1 MSNEISLA
9 SLAKGLG
16 SLTPACGAFM
26 AEAASVCLDEQGH
39 GLSTSLSVDGDFEEA
54 VTLHR
59 EPVDE
64 RARWSHNDAER
75 ATENGA
81 CGVALLALRS
91 LTGMTVL
98 LQSRRGSGF
107 DFWLGPESGFLFQ
120 NGVRLEVSGIRR
132 GDESSIRK
140 RIRNKVRQT
149 ERSEQLAPAYVAVV
163 EFSRPILRV
172 VKR

>member
-1 MSNEISLA
+1 MPNEISLA

-16 SLTPACGAFM
+16 SLTPASGAFIS
-26 AEAASVCLDEQGH
+26 EAASVCLEDQGH
-39 GLSTSLSVDGDFEEA
+39 GLSMALQVEGEFAEV

-64 RARWSHNDAER
+64 RARWSHNDADR

-81 CGVALLALRS
+81 YGVALLTLQE
-91 LTGMTVL
+91 LTGLTVL

-107 DFWLGPESGFLFQ
+107 DFWLGPDAGFLFQ
-120 NGVRLEVSGIRR
+120 AGVRLEVSGIRR
-132 GDESSIRK
+132 GDEIAIRRRLRSK
-140 RIRNKVRQT
+140 IGQIVRS
-149 ERSEQLAPAYVAVV
+149 RHFAPAYVAVV

-172 VKR
+172 AKR